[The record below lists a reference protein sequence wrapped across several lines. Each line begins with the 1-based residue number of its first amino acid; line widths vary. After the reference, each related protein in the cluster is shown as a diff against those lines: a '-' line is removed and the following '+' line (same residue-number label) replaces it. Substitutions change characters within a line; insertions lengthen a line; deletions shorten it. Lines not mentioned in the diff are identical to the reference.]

1 MNRVSVSKAMRDSAL
16 AMRVSA
22 LNAKS
27 AKEEVSNETQNSF
40 YFSQRYSL

>member
-1 MNRVSVSKAMRDSAL
+1 MNRVSVNALAMRDSAL
-16 AMRVSA
+16 DA
-22 LNAKS
+22 NS